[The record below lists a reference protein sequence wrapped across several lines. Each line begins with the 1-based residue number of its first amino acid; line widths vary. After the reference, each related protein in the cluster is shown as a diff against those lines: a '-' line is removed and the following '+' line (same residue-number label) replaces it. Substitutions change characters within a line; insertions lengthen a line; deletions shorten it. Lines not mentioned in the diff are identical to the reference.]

1 MEFRFEYFNDIVKA
15 EDFATNQC
23 QLHKDGF
30 VAYCQECRHPLC
42 VQDTLLHA
50 RANPHHS
57 VKSFSELKGVL
68 LTTINSITDNLKK
81 NVDKLDRFTVAELK
95 DNDVNAM
102 KQRGLDQIVHLKQQL
117 TDALA
122 KHFDHVQA
130 RWISMFDQNHV
141 LSMQKDRLVAELN
154 QLVKMFLKSKQT
166 TNNLEGDRPLVYEDL
181 KAVIS
186 TISLLRDKDV
196 VDRRVGEFLG
206 KLEQNSSS
214 YKFPELGVN
223 RLAVNKLLTDLRG
236 LFTFSLDRDF
246 ENLNAPQPFKIKQED
261 FFKPKATDLAR
272 PGAVAEPVNK
282 FIPIVAKNR
291 RLMVYDASISTFK
304 EFTLS
309 DLHSIPHAA
318 QIVVSPANQNRFL
331 LVGGHYFKKPSEK
344 VFELDATTSE
354 FVILEGL
361 KVARWMHRTAAHR
374 NVVFVTGGVT
384 SDKEA
389 PTNSVERFD
398 WETRKWIDLK
408 PMIHARHSHVSVIFD
423 PNHKQTLSIDRK
435 PISLF
440 VIGGIGANKRYVS
453 AIERLDLDKGF
464 WTEYVLKNSAPVELV
479 GPFCAQINP
488 KELIIFGGFKYQSGE
503 GPRGDTKTADAV
515 LQYPFNNSAILQL
528 SVEEKVISANPHFHL
543 PYGVVNTGNQ
553 VICSNSRLFFVG
565 GLNTETFY
573 QDLQE
578 IDFNSQFGLQ
588 RVVGALSKDGV
599 ALLDHVLFH
608 N

>member
-1 MEFRFEYFNDIVKA
+1 MEFRFEFFNDIVKA
-15 EDFATNQC
+15 EDYSTNQC
-23 QLHKDGF
+23 QVHKDGF

-42 VQDTLLHA
+42 VQDTLVHA
-50 RANPHHS
+50 RANPNHS

-81 NVDKLDRFTVAELK
+81 NVDRLDRFTVAELK

-166 TNNLEGDRPLVYEDL
+166 TNNLEGDKPLVYEDL

-186 TISLLRDKDV
+186 TISLLRDKDI
-196 VDRRVGEFLG
+196 VDKRVGEFLG

-223 RLAVNKLLTDLRG
+223 RLAVNKLITDLRG
-236 LFTFSLDRDF
+236 LFTYSLDRDF
-246 ENLNAPQPFKIKQED
+246 ENLNAPQLFKIKQED
-261 FFKPKATDLAR
+261 FFKPKPIDVTR
-272 PGAVAEPVNK
+272 TGTVAEVVNK

-291 RLMVYDASISTFK
+291 RLMVFDSSISTFK

-309 DLHSIPHAA
+309 DLHSIPHAS
-318 QIVVSPANQNRFL
+318 QIVVSPVNQNRFL

-354 FVILEGL
+354 FVILESL
-361 KVARWMHRTAAHR
+361 KVARWMHRTATHK
-374 NVVFVTGGVT
+374 NIVFVTGGVT
-384 SDKEA
+384 NDKET

-408 PMIHARHSHVSVIFD
+408 PMINARHSHVSVIFD

-440 VIGGIGANKRYVS
+440 VIGGIGANRRYVS

-503 GPRGDTKTADAV
+503 GPKGDTKAVEAV
-515 LQYPFNNSAILQL
+515 LQYPFNNNAILQL
-528 SVEEKVISANPHFHL
+528 SVDEKVITANPHFHI
-543 PYGVVNTGNQ
+543 PYGVINTGNQ

-573 QDLQE
+573 QDIQE

-599 ALLDHVLFH
+599 TLLDHVLFH